1 MVTRERERT
10 NLVVMEHLSYLS
22 TMNRLLC
29 GQNTHTLYVHTVN
42 TTVTMT
48 PKHGKTRPGPAAHCH
63 GSNSIT
69 CEKT

>member
-1 MVTRERERT
+1 M
-10 NLVVMEHLSYLS
+10 YLS

-42 TTVTMT
+42 TTAAMT
-48 PKHGKTRPGPAAHCH
+48 PKHGKAGPGPAAHCR